1 MEDINKIIGKNLLI
15 LRKNAKLTQME
26 LAERFNY
33 SDKTISKWESGES
46 LPNIEILY
54 ELAKFYNTTLDALTV
69 EGDILATTESEPKP
83 KNKLFPTRLIITL
96 LAVSAVWLCATVLF
110 VCFKIIYERNYG
122 MFFLWAIPISCVVL
136 LIFNSIWGRSYLLFW
151 ILSVLI
157 WSTLMCI
164 HLQLIQYNIWI
175 IYILGIPLQVAV
187 ILWAALLKKP
197 RSNKRKKKKT
207 DNNTSQPTK
216 EKPTES
222 INLENKDN
230 KIKESSDTAKQEK

>member
-46 LPNIEILY
+46 MPSIEILY

-69 EGDILATTESEPKP
+69 EGDILATTKSEPKP

-96 LAVSAVWLCATVLF
+96 LAVSAVWLCATILF
-110 VCFKIIYERNYG
+110 VCFKIIYETNYG

-197 RSNKRKKKKT
+197 HSSKRKKKKA
-207 DNNTSQPTK
+207 DDKSV
-216 EKPTES
+216 
-222 INLENKDN
+222 LA
-230 KIKESSDTAKQEK
+230 KESNTNETIVEDKKSEQNPNDNPIEKQK

>member
-1 MEDINKIIGKNLLI
+1 
-15 LRKNAKLTQME
+15 
-26 LAERFNY
+26 
-33 SDKTISKWESGES
+33 
-46 LPNIEILY
+46 
-54 ELAKFYNTTLDALTV
+54 
-69 EGDILATTESEPKP
+69 
-83 KNKLFPTRLIITL
+83 
-96 LAVSAVWLCATVLF
+96 
-110 VCFKIIYERNYG
+110 

-207 DNNTSQPTK
+207 DDNTSQPTK
-216 EKPTES
+216 ERPTEN
-222 INLENKDN
+222 INIKDKDN
-230 KIKESSDTAKQEK
+230 KIKEANDTAKQEK

>member
-46 LPNIEILY
+46 MPSIEILY

-69 EGDILATTESEPKP
+69 EGDILATTKSEPKP
-83 KNKLFPTRLIITL
+83 KNKFFPTRLIITL
-96 LAVSAVWLCATVLF
+96 LAVSAVWLCATILF
-110 VCFKIIYERNYG
+110 VCFKIIYETNYG

-197 RSNKRKKKKT
+197 HSNKRKKKKL
-207 DNNTSQPTK
+207 DDKSV
-216 EKPTES
+216 
-222 INLENKDN
+222 LA
-230 KIKESSDTAKQEK
+230 KESNTKKTIVEDKKSEQNPNDNPIEKQK

>member
-46 LPNIEILY
+46 MPSIEILY

-69 EGDILATTESEPKP
+69 EGDILATTKSEPKP

-96 LAVSAVWLCATVLF
+96 LAVSAVWLCATILF
-110 VCFKIIYERNYG
+110 VCFKIIYETNYG

-197 RSNKRKKKKT
+197 HSNKRKKKKL
-207 DNNTSQPTK
+207 DDKSVLTK
-216 EKPTES
+216 ESNTNEIIVEDKKSEQNP
-222 INLENKDN
+222 NDN
-230 KIKESSDTAKQEK
+230 PIEKQK

>member
-46 LPNIEILY
+46 MPSIEILY
-54 ELAKFYNTTLDALTV
+54 ELAKFYNTTLDALTI
-69 EGDILATTESEPKP
+69 EGDILATTENEPKP

-96 LAVSAVWLCATVLF
+96 LAVSAVWLCATILF

-197 RSNKRKKKKT
+197 HSNKRKKKKA
-207 DNNTSQPTK
+207 DDKSV
-216 EKPTES
+216 
-222 INLENKDN
+222 LA
-230 KIKESSDTAKQEK
+230 KESNTNETIVEDKKSEQNPNDNPIEKQK

>member
-46 LPNIEILY
+46 MPSIEILY

-69 EGDILATTESEPKP
+69 EGDILATAKSEPKP

-96 LAVSAVWLCATVLF
+96 LAVSAVWLCATILF
-110 VCFKIIYERNYG
+110 VCFKIIYETNYG

-197 RSNKRKKKKT
+197 HSNKRKKKKA
-207 DNNTSQPTK
+207 DDKSV
-216 EKPTES
+216 
-222 INLENKDN
+222 LA
-230 KIKESSDTAKQEK
+230 KESNTNETIVEDKKSEQNPNDNPIEKQK

>member
-197 RSNKRKKKKT
+197 HSSKRKKKKADDKSVLAKDSNINET
-207 DNNTSQPTK
+207 IVEDKKSEQNPNDNPI
-216 EKPTES
+216 EKQ
-222 INLENKDN
+222 K
-230 KIKESSDTAKQEK
+230 

>member
-46 LPNIEILY
+46 MPSIEILY

-69 EGDILATTESEPKP
+69 EGDILATAKSEPKP

-96 LAVSAVWLCATVLF
+96 LAVSAVWLCATILF
-110 VCFKIIYERNYG
+110 VCFKIIYETNYG

-197 RSNKRKKKKT
+197 HSNKRKKKKL
-207 DNNTSQPTK
+207 DDKSVLTK
-216 EKPTES
+216 ESNTNEIIVEDKKAEQNP
-222 INLENKDN
+222 NDN
-230 KIKESSDTAKQEK
+230 PIEKQK

>member
-1 MEDINKIIGKNLLI
+1 
-15 LRKNAKLTQME
+15 
-26 LAERFNY
+26 
-33 SDKTISKWESGES
+33 
-46 LPNIEILY
+46 
-54 ELAKFYNTTLDALTV
+54 
-69 EGDILATTESEPKP
+69 
-83 KNKLFPTRLIITL
+83 
-96 LAVSAVWLCATVLF
+96 
-110 VCFKIIYERNYG
+110 

-197 RSNKRKKKKT
+197 HSSKRKKKKA
-207 DNNTSQPTK
+207 DDKSV
-216 EKPTES
+216 
-222 INLENKDN
+222 LA
-230 KIKESSDTAKQEK
+230 KESNINETIVEDKKSEQNPNDNPIEKQK

>member
-110 VCFKIIYERNYG
+110 VCFKIIYEKNYG

-197 RSNKRKKKKT
+197 HSSKRKKKKA
-207 DNNTSQPTK
+207 DDKSV
-216 EKPTES
+216 
-222 INLENKDN
+222 LA
-230 KIKESSDTAKQEK
+230 KESNINETIVEDKKSEQNPNDNPIEKQK

>member
-46 LPNIEILY
+46 MPSIEILY
-54 ELAKFYNTTLDALTV
+54 ELAKFYNTTLDALTI
-69 EGDILATTESEPKP
+69 EGDILATTENEPKP

-96 LAVSAVWLCATVLF
+96 LAVSAVWLCATILF
-110 VCFKIIYERNYG
+110 VCFKIIYETNYG

-197 RSNKRKKKKT
+197 HSSKRKKKKA
-207 DNNTSQPTK
+207 DDKSV
-216 EKPTES
+216 
-222 INLENKDN
+222 LA
-230 KIKESSDTAKQEK
+230 KESNTNETIVKDKKSEQNPNDNPIEKQK